1 MPEWMPMVVMVAA
14 LVIFNG
20 AIIKLMQVALGP
32 INFRAALREKDPK
45 VVNATTAAVV
55 TAVAATG
62 APVPPGDPAAADPTS
77 YSRIAGAVGAI
88 VLAAFLW
95 GLGNVILFKA
105 FEAGGLAAIKE
116 LLQSVGTYFI
126 AGAALFMPYAFNQI
140 KAAFGA

>member
-1 MPEWMPMVVMVAA
+1 MPEWMPIVVMVAA

-20 AIIKLMQVALGP
+20 SIIKLMQVALGP

-45 VVNATTAAVV
+45 VLTATT
-55 TAVAATG
+55 TAVAAASATAG
-62 APVPPGDPAAADPTS
+62 AAATPVEPAAADPTS

-88 VLAAFLW
+88 VLACFLW
-95 GLGNVILFKA
+95 GLGNIILFKA

-140 KAAFGA
+140 RAAFGA